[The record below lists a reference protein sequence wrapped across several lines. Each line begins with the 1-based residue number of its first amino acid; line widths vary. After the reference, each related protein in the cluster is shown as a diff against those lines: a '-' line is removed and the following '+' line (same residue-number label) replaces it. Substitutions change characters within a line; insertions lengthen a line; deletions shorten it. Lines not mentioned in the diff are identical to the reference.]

1 MHSLII
7 NFKFVTCNQLKNVHE
22 NHIFHD
28 EARTTDGG
36 NVFYETP
43 STVASEGSRVQQTLN
58 RMTQNSMTQTE
69 IVVAIHS
76 ATNGHMWTNIWNLAS
91 ITDPSK
97 VCDLY
102 GVDCNSNDQIVS
114 INLYKNNIGGTLPTE
129 IAHLTELTYLGLDR
143 NDIGSTIPTDI
154 VRMILCFICFI

>member
-1 MHSLII
+1 M
-7 NFKFVTCNQLKNVHE
+7 FE
-22 NHIFHD
+22 NHVFHD
-28 EARTTDGG
+28 DARTADGD
-36 NVFYETP
+36 NYFYEIQ
-43 STVASEGSRVQQTLN
+43 STASERSRVQRTL
-58 RMTQNSMTQTE
+58 NSMTQTE

-76 ATNGHMWTNIWNLAS
+76 ATNGNAWTNIWNLAS